1 MAVYF
6 FRLNTV
12 CVWST
17 GANICYVVRTQYSA
31 RYTLLMRRYTSLTKQ
46 HLNPTKHT
54 KPSVDGQNDAGD
66 E

>member
-12 CVWST
+12 C
-17 GANICYVVRTQYSA
+17 GQQGQIYAMFVVRTQYSA